1 MALEYSTVI
10 SHLSNPRQ
18 VRISNYDVLQEEI
31 REIFK
36 DGVVDE
42 NEMKVMK
49 QMDMDVREEHQVA
62 QALVAELE
70 GQTPPSPLLPAA
82 KKLVDHLRKCRTFIE
97 DAKQTGAEY
106 NKFSD
111 AEKKRDAERR
121 ENKETLELDVTGM
134 GLDLIKSLTS
144 VRARNDVSRETAVK
158 AVARM
163 NPLRVESLKQVL
175 YAAMHALQ
183 REDLTASQ
191 VNRLLNLGRGR

>member
-10 SHLSNPRQ
+10 NRLSNPRQ
-18 VRISNYDVLQEEI
+18 VRISNYNVLRSEI
-31 REIFK
+31 HEIFK
-36 DGVVDE
+36 DGIVDE
-42 NEMKVMK
+42 SEMKIMK
-49 QMDMDVREEHQVA
+49 QMDLDVREEHQVA

-70 GQTPPSPLLPAA
+70 RQTPPSPLLPAA

-106 NKFSD
+106 NKLTD
-111 AEKKRDAERR
+111 AEKKREADRR
-121 ENKETLELDVTGM
+121 ENKETLELDVTGG

-144 VRARNDVSRETAVK
+144 VRARNDVSRETAMK

-175 YAAMHALQ
+175 YMAMSALQ
-183 REDLTASQ
+183 KQDLTATQ
-191 VNRLLNLGRGR
+191 VNWLLNIGHNR